1 MALGAVTAFLLAMC
15 VTTGEASLPKNKE
28 GSIIQLFIRAQ
39 RQERPV
45 RLKAAPFS
53 RGSEISRG
61 SENVPELLLEA
72 ARRCGLPIGL
82 LAHRAWMESRFEAG
96 AEDGRGCH
104 GVMQLNERSFP
115 GAAEMTAEANIA
127 AGARYLAKLYRE
139 CEKKESEVRSQ
150 ESEEAVGVCAE
161 RAYRTGRVRR

>member
-45 RLKAAPFS
+45 RLKAAPFT
-53 RGSEISRG
+53 RG

-115 GAAEMTAEANIA
+115 GAAEMTVEANID